1 MLSYTI
7 FVDTIMAKFRRQHNA
22 GQAAKAG
29 SMYAKVGFLVLLMGA
44 ALMGYRY
51 FMSPDQAT
59 EIEGNYR
66 SDNPAPNLPAET
78 VGPAPG
84 SWLPYAP
91 TGEVIVDEDFSL
103 AYSEQHEQAI
113 WVAHELRGELLR
125 KREAE
130 RNNWFEEDS
139 RVTSGSARHA
149 DYIKSGYTRGHLAP
163 AADFVHDQEAMD
175 KSFFMSNISPQ
186 VYHFNAGVWR
196 ELEENV
202 RDWAKL
208 NDRLLVV
215 TGPVWDENPKRIG
228 KNGVSVPKAFY
239 KAILDPEEPEKKGI
253 AFLIPHEKTDK
264 PLDRFAISIRQ
275 LEELTGIDFYMDL
288 YERVLQDSLEKNFDI
303 RQWPLNAARFEKR
316 VNIWNKEKSYNEE
329 R

>member
-1 MLSYTI
+1 
-7 FVDTIMAKFRRQHNA
+7 MAKFRRQHNA

-44 ALMGYRY
+44 ALIGYRY
-51 FMSPDQAT
+51 FMDPEAADQS
-59 EIEGNYR
+59 IENTGN
-66 SDNPAPNLPAET
+66 SQAAPNLPAET

-91 TGEVIVDEDFSL
+91 KGEVIVDTDFSL
-103 AYSEQHEQAI
+103 AYSEEHEQAI
-113 WVAHELRGELLR
+113 WVAHELRADRLSR
-125 KREAE
+125 REAE
-130 RNNWFEEDS
+130 RTNWFEEDL

-149 DYIKSGYTRGHLAP
+149 DYIKSGYSRGHLAP
-163 AADFVHDQEAMD
+163 AADFVHDQKAMD

-186 VYHFNAGVWR
+186 MYHFNAGVWR

-215 TGPVWDENPKRIG
+215 TGPVWDENPKQIG
-228 KNGVSVPKAFY
+228 KNRVSVPKAFY
-239 KAILDPEEPEKKGI
+239 KVILDPEEPELKGI

-264 PLDRFAISIRQ
+264 PLARFAMSIRG

-288 YERVLQDSLEKNFDI
+288 YEKNLQDSLEMNFDI
-303 RQWPLNAARFEKR
+303 RQWPINAARFEKR
-316 VNIWNKEKSYNEE
+316 VNIWNKEKSYDEE

>member
-1 MLSYTI
+1 
-7 FVDTIMAKFRRQHNA
+7 MAKFRRQHNA

-51 FMSPDQAT
+51 FMSPEQKTQT
-59 EIEGNYR
+59 ELNGG
-66 SDNPAPNLPAET
+66 SGNPAPNLPAET
-78 VGPAPG
+78 AGPAPG
-84 SWLPYAP
+84 SWLPYAQS
-91 TGEVIVDEDFSL
+91 GEVIVDEDFSL

-113 WVAHELRGELLR
+113 WVAYELRGDLLR
-125 KREAE
+125 SREAE
-130 RNNWFEEDS
+130 RSDWFEEDP
-139 RVTSGSARHA
+139 RVISGSARHA

-163 AADFVHDQEAMD
+163 AADFVHDQKAMD

-186 VYHFNAGVWR
+186 MYHFNGGVWR

-202 RDWAKL
+202 RDWARL

-215 TGPVWDENPKRIG
+215 TGPVWDENPKQIG

-239 KAILDPEEPEKKGI
+239 KAILDADEPEKKGI

-264 PLDRFAISIRQ
+264 PLDQFAISIRE
-275 LEELTGIDFYMDL
+275 LEELTEIDFYMDL
-288 YERVLQDSLEKNFDI
+288 YDKKLQDSLEMNFDM
-303 RQWPLNAARFEKR
+303 RQWPVNAARFEKR
-316 VNIWNKEKSYNEE
+316 VNIWNKEKSNHEE